1 MSIIDSQREQII
13 RDNNTAQEE
22 LEGIISRIN
31 PNINQ
36 LVLSTP
42 LHGDLDLGI
51 LTSRGFRNVKHIVL
65 EPGEITSI
73 RNVPQSVLSLHCS
86 NQMLVDLFDL
96 PPSLTEL
103 VCDYN
108 YISRFSCKGLKKLTK
123 LHISHNRLEE
133 LEDLPKDLEEL
144 YCTNNKLKLLNLD
157 GLQSLHVLH
166 VSENPAITIENVPE
180 GIVDFKSDNSPF
192 AVIEAE
198 HVDKKK
204 HMDTEIKIEYVEAL
218 NVYFRLKK
226 TYEEN
231 LLKVKRDMFH
241 SQKTKT
247 AGKRAVA
254 TVAPKCINCG
264 RPVGTIFEHKDFTY
278 TAICGDPVLRNKCNL
293 NIKLFSGF
301 FGHDMH
307 YLYTVKGWVDE
318 SKTKIVMQ
326 KLDTLFSYMSE
337 KDAAIIFK
345 EAMKQYEQY
354 SSEYKQILESVNKK
368 YFNKEKQEQIA
379 TKTTE
384 LNTLFGQY
392 NAIINDYKENIENQE
407 LLKDAVQLY
416 IREIVPKMENLR
428 TLKYGLNEV
437 DTEVNVV
444 AKTHHIKSTLVQ
456 KPVKLSEI
464 DETIYL
470 LPKVIHFSKKA

>member
-1 MSIIDSQREQII
+1 
-13 RDNNTAQEE
+13 
-22 LEGIISRIN
+22 
-31 PNINQ
+31 
-36 LVLSTP
+36 
-42 LHGDLDLGI
+42 
-51 LTSRGFRNVKHIVL
+51 
-65 EPGEITSI
+65 
-73 RNVPQSVLSLHCS
+73 
-86 NQMLVDLFDL
+86 
-96 PPSLTEL
+96 
-103 VCDYN
+103 
-108 YISRFSCKGLKKLTK
+108 
-123 LHISHNRLEE
+123 
-133 LEDLPKDLEEL
+133 
-144 YCTNNKLKLLNLD
+144 
-157 GLQSLHVLH
+157 
-166 VSENPAITIENVPE
+166 
-180 GIVDFKSDNSPF
+180 
-192 AVIEAE
+192 
-198 HVDKKK
+198 
-204 HMDTEIKIEYVEAL
+204 
-218 NVYFRLKK
+218 
-226 TYEEN
+226 
-231 LLKVKRDMFH
+231 
-241 SQKTKT
+241 
-247 AGKRAVA
+247 
-254 TVAPKCINCG
+254 
-264 RPVGTIFEHKDFTY
+264 
-278 TAICGDPVLRNKCNL
+278 
-293 NIKLFSGF
+293 
-301 FGHDMH
+301 MH
-307 YLYTVKGWVDE
+307 YLYTVRGWVDE

-337 KDAAIIFK
+337 KEAAIIFK

-379 TKTTE
+379 TKTME